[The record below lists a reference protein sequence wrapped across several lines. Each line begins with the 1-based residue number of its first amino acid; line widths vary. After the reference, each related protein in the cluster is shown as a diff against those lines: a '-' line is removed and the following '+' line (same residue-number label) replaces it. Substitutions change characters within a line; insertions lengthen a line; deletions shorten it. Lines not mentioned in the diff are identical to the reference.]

1 MPSIMMM
8 VFTSIYGIV
17 DGVFISNF
25 VGTSAFAGVN
35 LIMPVLIIIGS
46 FGFMIGAGGS
56 ALVANTLGE
65 KQTEKANKIFT
76 QLIIFTIVL
85 GVVLSITVF
94 FLMEE
99 IVLLLGGENSTQ
111 QMIDNAIIYGKII
124 TAFEIMYM
132 LQCVFQSLFVVAERP
147 MLGFIITVIAG
158 VTNMVLDALFM
169 AVFGWGVVGA
179 AVATG
184 VSQTVGAIIP
194 IGYFLKKNTSLLRFK
209 KTKLEFRVLLKASTN
224 GSSELLSN
232 VAMSV
237 VSMLFNMQLLK
248 VAGENG
254 VAAYG
259 IIMYAGFIF
268 CAIFIG
274 YSVGVAPVI
283 GYHNGA
289 KNKDELKSLL
299 RKSLIIILAL
309 SLVMVGL
316 VEGLARPLSSIF
328 TSGNIELLDLTTV
341 GFRLYGISF
350 GLCGFNIL
358 ASGFFTALNDGL
370 TSAIIS
376 FTRTLV
382 FQVACIMLMP
392 IWWGLTGIWLS
403 VVVAEALNLIVCFA
417 CFMIRRKK
425 YGYM

>member
-1 MPSIMMM
+1 MM

-35 LIMPVLIIIGS
+35 LIMPVLMIIGS
-46 FGFMIGAGGS
+46 FGFMVGAGGS
-56 ALVANTLGE
+56 ALVANTLGKGE
-65 KQTEKANKIFT
+65 DERANKIFT
-76 QLIIFTIVL
+76 MLVIFTIIL
-85 GVVLSITVF
+85 AVVLTLVVF

-99 IVLLLGGENSTQ
+99 IVVWLGGANSTP

-132 LQCVFQSLFVVAERP
+132 LQSVFQSLFVVAERP
-147 MLGFIITVIAG
+147 MLGFIVTLIAG
-158 VTNMVLDALFM
+158 VTNMVLDA
-169 AVFGWGVVGA
+169 VFVAWFEWGVVGA
-179 AVATG
+179 ALATG
-184 VSQTVGAIIP
+184 VSQTVGAVIP
-194 IGYFLKKNTSLLRFK
+194 IIYFLRKNTSLLKFT
-209 KTKLEFRVLLKASTN
+209 KTKLEFKVLLKATTN

-237 VSMLFNMQLLK
+237 ISMLFNMQLLK

-274 YSVGVAPVI
+274 YSVGVAPVV

-289 KNKDELKSLL
+289 KNRLELKSLL
-299 RKSLIIILAL
+299 LKSLAIILAF
-309 SLVMVGL
+309 SLAMVGL

-328 TSGNIELLDLTTV
+328 TAGNKELLDLTTV

-350 GLCGFNIL
+350 GICGFNML
-358 ASGFFTALNDGL
+358 TSGFFTALNDGL

-382 FQVACIMLMP
+382 FQVICIMVMP
-392 IWWGLTGIWLS
+392 LLWGLTGIWLS
-403 VVVAEALNLIVCFA
+403 VVVAEALNLIVCFI
-417 CFMIRRKK
+417 CLMVKRKK
-425 YGYM
+425 YGYL